1 MNLDLRLTSLTDD
14 DLLACTAALLTSS
27 RRVEAELV
35 AHLAEVDARQ
45 LYLQEACP
53 SMFAYATTRLGLSE
67 AEAYLRITAGRMSR
81 RFPVVLDLMAAG
93 RIHLSAIAKL
103 APHLTQEN
111 VDSLL
116 ARAAGRSKREI
127 EVLVAELA
135 PKPDAPAL
143 IRRVPAARGTQ
154 LRPGGVARAS
164 DTVAATVPA
173 AVPPIASAPAPAT
186 APALLAPIAPA
197 RFKVQFTASSELEAK
212 LSRARALLRHQ
223 VPDGDLAVIVDRAI
237 TLLLRELERGK
248 VAQSEK
254 PRLTVAEADVTPRSR
269 RVPAPVRREV
279 WKRDGAQCTYVDE
292 QGRRCPARE
301 LLEFHHETPFARGGD
316 HDPANVRLLCRSHN
330 RYQAEL
336 DFGRETVERHVDAA
350 RRGRPSR
357 AGGRRLRVGG
367 GEPVADGV
375 GVPV

>member
-1 MNLDLRLTSLTDD
+1 
-14 DLLACTAALLTSS
+14 
-27 RRVEAELV
+27 
-35 AHLAEVDARQ
+35 
-45 LYLQEACP
+45 
-53 SMFAYATTRLGLSE
+53 
-67 AEAYLRITAGRMSR
+67 
-81 RFPVVLDLMAAG
+81 
-93 RIHLSAIAKL
+93 
-103 APHLTQEN
+103 
-111 VDSLL
+111 
-116 ARAAGRSKREI
+116 
-127 EVLVAELA
+127 
-135 PKPDAPAL
+135 
-143 IRRVPAARGTQ
+143 
-154 LRPGGVARAS
+154 
-164 DTVAATVPA
+164 
-173 AVPPIASAPAPAT
+173 
-186 APALLAPIAPA
+186 
-197 RFKVQFTASSELEAK
+197 
-212 LSRARALLRHQ
+212 
-223 VPDGDLAVIVDRAI
+223 VDRAI

-316 HDPANVRLLCRSHN
+316 HDPCNVRLFCRSHN

>member
-316 HDPANVRLLCRSHN
+316 HDPCNVRLFCRSHN